1 MAGQIDP
8 RGKASRVHGRLDD
21 PWLDSVEHQLCS
33 SEHLELIAWT
43 DIAPGEVDESVAAL
57 ALHGEASEVED
68 SLLLNDLDINLP
80 ARLGLICPDQ
90 LGRVAPDLNPDV
102 NVLHRRTV
110 GTTEHATRR
119 VEPGDHQSHTRND
132 DRSTLTPAAG
142 VWCYPSQLVLLR
154 VLGRRFCPRELNADR
169 GGCAGSPCANQRTIR
184 EPSGARAAGRT
195 RRASSNGSRP
205 PSIRRIAS
213 TGTAS
218 TAATTPNQV
227 VRAYLII
234 SGLFTLSASVIWGVN
249 TLFLLDAGL
258 DIFEVF
264 VANASFTAGMV
275 IFEIPTGVVAD
286 AGGRRRSF
294 LLAAVTL
301 LVGTVAYVAIAAA
314 GGGLV
319 PFVVASV
326 VLGLGF
332 SFYSGAVE
340 AWLVDA
346 LDATGYEGQL
356 DQVFARGSMVSGA
369 AMLVGSIGGGLLGS
383 VDLAGPFVV
392 RAALLGAVF
401 VVGLAT
407 MHDIGFTP
415 HATKLAAV
423 PSEMGRVL
431 QASINFGW
439 RSRSVRLIMGVALVH
454 GAFTM
459 WGFYAWQPYVLDL
472 LDSDAVWIT
481 GVISAVVALA
491 TMGGNALVDFFTRF
505 CGKRT
510 TLLLAASAALAAAT
524 VGVGLVDTFW
534 PAVLL
539 FLVAMGATGV
549 VTPVQQAYLHAV
561 IPSSERATVVSS
573 VSLVGSAG
581 GIGGSLGLGYVARV
595 QSLAAGYISGGL
607 MTLLAIPLLL
617 ALRGRRETA
626 DLIIGQ
632 RAGKAAPCAAQGLPP
647 VASVDTTARQPEPVS

>member
-1 MAGQIDP
+1 M
-8 RGKASRVHGRLDD
+8 
-21 PWLDSVEHQLCS
+21 
-33 SEHLELIAWT
+33 
-43 DIAPGEVDESVAAL
+43 
-57 ALHGEASEVED
+57 
-68 SLLLNDLDINLP
+68 
-80 ARLGLICPDQ
+80 
-90 LGRVAPDLNPDV
+90 
-102 NVLHRRTV
+102 
-110 GTTEHATRR
+110 
-119 VEPGDHQSHTRND
+119 
-132 DRSTLTPAAG
+132 
-142 VWCYPSQLVLLR
+142 
-154 VLGRRFCPRELNADR
+154 
-169 GGCAGSPCANQRTIR
+169 
-184 EPSGARAAGRT
+184 
-195 RRASSNGSRP
+195 
-205 PSIRRIAS
+205 
-213 TGTAS
+213 GTAR

-227 VRAYLII
+227 VRAYLVI

-275 IFEIPTGVVAD
+275 LFEIPTGVVAD
-286 AGGRRRSF
+286 TGGRRRSF

-319 PFVVASV
+319 PFVLASV

-346 LDATGYEGQL
+346 LGATGYEGQL

-383 VDLAGPFVV
+383 IDLAWPFVV
-392 RAALLGAVF
+392 RAALLGGVF

-415 HATKLAAV
+415 HATRIAAV

-431 QASINFGW
+431 QASLDFGW
-439 RSRSVRLIMGVALVH
+439 RSPPVRLLMGVSLVH
-454 GAFTM
+454 SAFMM

-472 LDSDAVWIT
+472 LDSDAVWVT

-491 TMGGNALVDFFTRF
+491 TMGGNGLVEVFTRF

-510 TLLLAASAALAAAT
+510 TLLLAASAVLAAGT
-524 VGVGLVDTFW
+524 VGVGLVDSFW

-539 FLVAMGATGV
+539 FLVAMGAMGV

-561 IPSSERATVVSS
+561 IPSSERATVISS

-595 QSLAAGYISGGL
+595 QSLATGYIVGGVI
-607 MTLLAIPLLL
+607 TLLAVPPLL
-617 ALRGRRETA
+617 ALRGRRDTA
-626 DLIIGQ
+626 DLIIGR

-647 VASVDTTARQPEPVS
+647 VAAVDTIARQPEPVS